1 MRNFYALVAVGVL
14 GLFLGCGGSEA
25 NPDRPETV
33 PVTITVMQGGNAV
46 AGATVNFIPA
56 GNASGHAGSAI
67 TDDNG
72 QAEVRT
78 FETGDGLV
86 PGEYNVTV
94 VKMATPPQTGS
105 GSEDEGSYQPP
116 AAGEPAPVAKS
127 SLPEKYSQPASSPL
141 KATIPST
148 GEAQELTFEL
158 D

>member
-1 MRNFYALVAVGVL
+1 MRIFYASVTVGVL
-14 GLFLGCGGSEA
+14 GLLLGCGGSEA
-25 NPDRPETV
+25 NPNRPETV
-33 PVTITVMQGGNAV
+33 PVTVTVTQGGTAV

-56 GNASGHAGSAI
+56 SNAGGHAGSAI

-86 PGEYNVTV
+86 PGEYSVTV
-94 VKMATPPQTGS
+94 VKVAAPPQTGS

-127 SLPEKYSQPASSPL
+127 SLPEKYSQPTSSPL
-141 KATIPST
+141 KASIPST

-158 D
+158 E